1 MCVCACWRFHDFDM
15 WCVCDINTRLKK
27 KERKKSKNESL
38 WSDDHLSAMNTPGA
52 QSLAGKFHLLQKG
65 KTVLLEGVASG
76 WCISRTAS
84 QHGSSY
90 TAQWPCVPRMRKPGR
105 VQWQS
110 RLRFV
115 SVSSVWSGREVTV
128 LRWRKSSAERMT
140 APTEVSMADGSSVRT
155 WSSDWSC
162 EGVKSV

>member
-1 MCVCACWRFHDFDM
+1 MILICDV
-15 WCVCDINTRLKK
+15 CVCDINTYFKN
-27 KERKKSKNESL
+27 ERKKSKEESL

-115 SVSSVWSGREVTV
+115 SVSSVWSGREVTM
-128 LRWRKSSAERMT
+128 LRWRKSSPERMT
-140 APTEVSMADGSSVRT
+140 AWPMGRLCARGVVTEVVRV
-155 WSSDWSC
+155 WKVCKRLMLNLRQC
-162 EGVKSV
+162 EK